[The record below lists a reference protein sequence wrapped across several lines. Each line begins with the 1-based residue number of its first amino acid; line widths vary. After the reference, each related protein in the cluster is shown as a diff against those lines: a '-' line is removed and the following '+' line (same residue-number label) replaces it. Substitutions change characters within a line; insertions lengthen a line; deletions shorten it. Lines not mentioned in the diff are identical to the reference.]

1 MTTSHFRLTAVV
13 LTTTLGAG
21 LLAGQRLA
29 GQQPAAP
36 GPVYTAQQAADGRAA
51 YDASCAACHRADLAG
66 QFEAPPL
73 AGGNF
78 LGTWGGRSTAELQE
92 YIRSAMPPGNPASL
106 DDATTAAITA
116 YILQANG
123 AAPGETA
130 LAATTAVPI
139 RDVAL
144 QQAVDLPAAG
154 AAAVAAAV
162 PEGPRG
168 VTVAGTVPDYRPV
181 TDAMLR
187 TPPDGDWLMVRRNY
201 EGWSHSPLDQITTD
215 NVGELRLAWSWA
227 MNEGGASQ
235 PMPLAH
241 DGILYLVH
249 TGNVIQALDGATG
262 DLIWEHRAG
271 PDQGNAMRNQA
282 IYGDYLYVT
291 TSDARLLAL
300 EARTGELVW
309 ETQVADPALGYF
321 ARTGPIVIEGKLLQG
336 LNGCDRF
343 GNDGCFISAFDAGT
357 GERLWRFD
365 TIARPGTPGGDTW
378 GDQPAMFR
386 VGGETWITGSYD
398 PGLGLTYWG
407 TAQAKPWVPAS
418 RGMSA
423 LDDALY
429 TSATVALDPDDGS
442 LRWHFQHAPG
452 EALDLDE
459 VFERVL
465 VDLDG
470 ERLLFTVGKP
480 GILWKLNRETGQYLG
495 HVETMYQNVFESIDP
510 VTGRPTYRGDIIE
523 AGTNEWVPAC
533 PSTAGGHNWQA
544 TSFDPNTSLL
554 VIPLSQTCLEIS
566 GREVE
571 FAEGSGG
578 TAADRRW
585 FEMPG
590 SNGNLGKLVAY
601 DLRTM
606 DEVWSVEQ
614 RAAFLTSV
622 LTTGGGLAFE
632 GDLDR
637 YFRAYDVRTGEVLWQ
652 TRLGTSVQGYP
663 IAFSANGKQYI
674 AVTTGLGGGSPRNVP
689 RLLEPEVR
697 HPANGNALY
706 VFELP

>member
-1 MTTSHFRLTAVV
+1 MTTSRVRLA
-13 LTTTLGAG
+13 TLC
-21 LLAGQRLA
+21 LATVFGVGVLA
-29 GQQPAAP
+29 GQQPGAP
-36 GPVYTAQQAADGRAA
+36 EPVYTAQQAADGRAA
-51 YDASCAACHRADLAG
+51 YDATCAGCHRADLGG
-66 QFEAPPL
+66 QFEAPQL

-78 LGTWGGRSTAELQE
+78 LGTWGPRSTAELQD
-92 YIRSAMPPGNPASL
+92 YIRTAMPPAAAGSL
-106 DDATTAAITA
+106 DAATTAAIAA

-123 AAPGETA
+123 AAPGETS
-130 LAATTAVPI
+130 LSAATATPI
-139 RDVAL
+139 RAIAL
-144 QQAVDLPAAG
+144 QQAVDLAAVGAAPAA
-154 AAAVAAAV
+154 AAAA
-162 PEGPRG
+162 PQGPRG
-168 VTVAGTVPDYRPV
+168 VTVTGTVPGYRPV

-187 TPPDGDWLMVRRNY
+187 DQPAGDWLMVRRNY
-201 EGWSHSPLDQITTD
+201 EGWSHSPLDAITAA
-215 NVGELRLAWSWA
+215 NVGDLRLAWVWA
-227 MNEGGASQ
+227 MNEGGQNQ

-241 DGILYLVH
+241 NGILYLVH
-249 TGNVIQALDGATG
+249 TGNIIQALDGATG

-271 PDQGNAMRNQA
+271 PDEGGAMRNQA
-282 IYGDYLYVT
+282 IYGDHLYVT

-300 EARTGELVW
+300 DARTGELTW
-309 ETQVADPALGYF
+309 EVQIADPEQGYF
-321 ARTGPIVIEGKLLQG
+321 ARTGPIVIDGKLIQG

-343 GNDGCFISAFDAGT
+343 GNDGCFISAFDAAT

-398 PGLGLTYWG
+398 PVLGLTYWG

-429 TSATVALDPDDGS
+429 TSSTVALDPADGS

-465 VDLDG
+465 VDIDG
-470 ERLLFTVGKP
+470 EPLLFTIGKP
-480 GILWKLNRETGQYLG
+480 GILWKLNRATGQYLG

-523 AGTNEWVPAC
+523 AGTGVWVPAC

-544 TSFDPNTSLL
+544 TSYDPNTNLL

-571 FAEGSGG
+571 FVEGSGG

-590 SNGNLGKLVAY
+590 SDGNLGKLAAY

-606 DEVWSVEQ
+606 EEVWSVEQ

-622 LTTGGGLAFE
+622 LTTAGGVTFE

-637 YFRAYDVRTGEVLWQ
+637 YFRAYDTRTGDVLWQ

-663 IAFSANGKQYI
+663 ISFSANGRQYI

-689 RLLEPEVR
+689 RLLEPDVR
-697 HPANGNALY
+697 HPESGNALY
-706 VFELP
+706 VFELPD

>member
-1 MTTSHFRLTAVV
+1 MTTSRFRRATLA
-13 LTTTLGAG
+13 LAAMLGAA
-21 LLAGQRLA
+21 LLAGQRVA

-36 GPVYTAQQAADGRAA
+36 DPVYTAQQAADGRAA
-51 YDASCAACHRADLAG
+51 YEAACASCHRADLAG

-78 LGTWGGRSTAELQE
+78 LGTWGARSTAELQD
-92 YIRSAMPPGNPASL
+92 YIQSAMPIGNPGSL

-123 AAPGETA
+123 AAPGAAALTA
-130 LAATTAVPI
+130 ATAVPI
-139 RDVAL
+139 RDLAL
-144 QQAVDLPAAG
+144 QQAVDLPATS
-154 AAAVAAAV
+154 AAPAAAV

-201 EGWSHSPLDQITTD
+201 EGWSHSPLDEITTA
-215 NVGELRLAWSWA
+215 NVGELRLAWAWA
-227 MNEGGASQ
+227 MNEGGPSQ

-262 DLIWEHRAG
+262 TLIWEHRAG

-282 IYGDYLYVT
+282 IYGDHLYVT

-300 EARTGELVW
+300 DARTGELVW
-309 ETQVADPALGYF
+309 DTQVADP
-321 ARTGPIVIEGKLLQG
+321 E
-336 LNGCDRF
+336 
-343 GNDGCFISAFDAGT
+343 
-357 GERLWRFD
+357 
-365 TIARPGTPGGDTW
+365 
-378 GDQPAMFR
+378 
-386 VGGETWITGSYD
+386 
-398 PGLGLTYWG
+398 LGLTYWG

-465 VDLDG
+465 VDIDG
-470 ERLLFTVGKP
+470 EPLLFTIGKP
-480 GILWKLNRETGQYLG
+480 GILWKLNRATGQYLG
-495 HVETMYQNVFESIDP
+495 HVETIYQNVFESIDP

-523 AGTNEWVPAC
+523 AGTGQWVPAC

-544 TSFDPNTSLL
+544 TSYDPNTHLL

-571 FAEGSGG
+571 FVEGSGG

-590 SNGNLGKLVAY
+590 SGGNLGKLAAY

-606 DEVWSVEQ
+606 EEVWSVEQ

-663 IAFSANGKQYI
+663 ISFSADGKQYI

-689 RLLEPEVR
+689 RLLEPDVR

-706 VFELP
+706 VFELPD

>member
-1 MTTSHFRLTAVV
+1 MTTARFRLPA
-13 LTTTLGAG
+13 LALATTLGA
-21 LLAGQRLA
+21 AVLA

-36 GPVYTAQQAADGRAA
+36 APVYTAQQAADGRAA
-51 YDASCAACHRADLAG
+51 YDAACASCHRADLGG
-66 QFEAPPL
+66 QFEAPQL

-78 LGTWGGRSTAELQE
+78 LGTWGARSTAELQD
-92 YIRSAMPPGNPASL
+92 YIQSAMPLANPGSL
-106 DDATTAAITA
+106 DDTATAAITA

-123 AAPGETA
+123 AAPGETL
-130 LAATTAVPI
+130 LAAATAVPI
-139 RDVAL
+139 RAIAL
-144 QQAVDLPAAG
+144 QQAVTLPAGG
-154 AAAVAAAV
+154 AAAPAAV

-168 VTVAGTVPDYRPV
+168 VTLAGTVPGYRPV
-181 TDAMLR
+181 TDEMLR
-187 TPPDGDWLMVRRNY
+187 NPPDGDWLMVRRNY
-201 EGWSHSPLDQITTD
+201 EGWSHSPLDEITTD
-215 NVGELRLAWSWA
+215 NVGNLRLAWSWA
-227 MNEGGASQ
+227 MNENGVSQ

-271 PDQGNAMRNQA
+271 PDLGNAMRNQA

-309 ETQVADPALGYF
+309 ETQVADPDLGYF
-321 ARTGPIVIEGKLLQG
+321 ARTGPLVVEGKLLQG

-343 GNDGCFISAFDAGT
+343 GNDGCFISAFDAAT

-365 TIARPGTPGGDTW
+365 TIAQPGTPGGDTW
-378 GDQPAMFR
+378 GDQAAMFR

-398 PGLGLTYWG
+398 PVLGLTYWG

-470 ERLLFTVGKP
+470 ERLLFTIGKP

-523 AGTNEWVPAC
+523 AGTGQWVPAC

-544 TSFDPNTSLL
+544 TSYDPNTNLL

-571 FAEGSGG
+571 FVEGSGG

-606 DEVWSVEQ
+606 EEVWSVEQ

-637 YFRAYDVRTGEVLWQ
+637 YFRAHDVRTGAVLWQ

-663 IAFSANGKQYI
+663 VSFSANGKQYI
-674 AVTTGLGGGSPRNVP
+674 AVTTGIGGGSPRNVP
-689 RLLEPEVR
+689 RLLEPDVR
-697 HPANGNALY
+697 HPANGNALH